1 MEILL
6 QLVVIF
12 IAGLGFA
19 VFFNVHGYR
28 VVLNSLGAVAAWGLY
43 LAASHAGGDVFWSY
57 FGVTTLIALVCEAL
71 ARVTKTPTSLMTVPM
86 IVPPLIPGS
95 DLYNTFFNLMK
106 TDMEAFAFYGI
117 RLVLEIAAINFGI
130 LVAASLVKVLQ
141 YFVLSRV
148 SRGKA

>member
-43 LAASHAGGDVFWSY
+43 LAASNAGETCSGPIS
-57 FGVTTLIALVCEAL
+57 G
-71 ARVTKTPTSLMTVPM
+71 S
-86 IVPPLIPGS
+86 PP
-95 DLYNTFFNLMK
+95 
-106 TDMEAFAFYGI
+106 
-117 RLVLEIAAINFGI
+117 
-130 LVAASLVKVLQ
+130 
-141 YFVLSRV
+141 
-148 SRGKA
+148 